1 MKKIIV
7 LLVIIAII
15 VTSVILIKNKTTDSK
30 FTVNI
35 NTETDS
41 KTVKVGEEVIL
52 TIKTNETIIA
62 SNFEINYDSE
72 SFKLEGS
79 ETNNFNVAEKNG
91 KIACIYAD
99 ITGTGTNEFKI
110 KLTAIKETNDNA
122 KFKIENAKFRAE
134 GKDESY
140 TGEQI
145 SGIDKEI
152 KLKVNN

>member
-7 LLVIIAII
+7 LLVIIAVI
-15 VTSVILIKNKTTDSK
+15 VTSVILIKNKTAESK
-30 FTVNI
+30 FTVSMS
-35 NTETDS
+35 TEADS

-52 TIKTNETIIA
+52 TIKVNETIIA

-72 SFKLEGS
+72 SFKLDGS

-110 KLTAIKETNDNA
+110 KLTAIKETKD
-122 KFKIENAKFRAE
+122 KVSFKIEDAKFRAE

-145 SGIDKEI
+145 SGINKEL